1 MTELRALAPRITELL
16 RIATQA
22 DEFNDEPLSARLHK
36 LLGAAIDIC
45 EHVDSWAGTIGEK
58 QHYTRNKAIEALKK
72 AASGLEVLAKPKEE
86 KPKSAARKR
95 AKKEGN
101 GK

>member
-1 MTELRALAPRITELL
+1 MTELRALATRITELYQ
-16 RIATQA
+16 TPQA
-22 DEFNDEPLSARLHK
+22 DKPTQLQGDEPNDDDPLSTRLHK

-45 EHVDSWAGTIGEK
+45 EHVDSWTGTVGET

-86 KPKSAARKR
+86 EAEKR
-95 AKKEGN
+95 GP
-101 GK
+101 